1 MIKMVFLVHRRSDM
15 NAEEFSRYWRENH
28 APISAKL
35 PGLRKY
41 IQNHAIAAPDGNPPP
56 YDGFAELWFDD
67 LDALEQAMASPEG
80 QAVVADTENF
90 IDLERMLT
98 FGVNEVAV
106 R

>member
-1 MIKMVFLVHRRSDM
+1 MVFLVHRRPDM
-15 NAEEFSRYWRENH
+15 DAEEFSRYWRETH
-28 APISAKL
+28 SPISAKL

-41 IQNHAIAAPDGNPPP
+41 IQNHAIAAPDGTPPA

-67 LDALEQAMASPEG
+67 LEALGQAMASPEG

-98 FGVNEVAV
+98 FGVDEVAV
-106 R
+106 A